1 MDHVAELAIA
11 AQLPQRRHARH
22 CGKGDRQGRKAQHRP
37 EGSEQSG
44 VSGKMRNNLA
54 VLVVEITRHGAPFFA
69 RHVGL
74 SIPIFQTSLEP
85 KGNTFL
91 YLHDLLGGLLS

>member
-1 MDHVAELAIA
+1 
-11 AQLPQRRHARH
+11 
-22 CGKGDRQGRKAQHRP
+22 
-37 EGSEQSG
+37 
-44 VSGKMRNNLA
+44 MRNNLA